1 MTGRYKEQLHSA
13 TCPQC
18 NGDAIRKDWIELE
31 NFCVAIVYRC
41 EDVYCSHVFVMQQTP
56 SRILRPSKILTHKAN
71 IPLSFKIKTQLLK
84 RLAQEEIS
92 TYFPVAIEL
101 SEDKSIYKI
110 IVPDIEGCCA
120 NASTLE
126 NALKYAKN
134 FICIHL
140 LVLFDSGQLIPLCT
154 AMENYCNKPEFK
166 GLEWLVVD
174 ISQHDRYLDW

>member
-84 RLAQEEIS
+84 RLALEEIS

-101 SEDKSIYKI
+101 SEDKSTYKV
-110 IVPDIEGCCA
+110 IVPDIDGCCA
-120 NASTLE
+120 SASTLE
-126 NALKYAKN
+126 DALKYARN

-140 LVLFDSGQLIPLCT
+140 LVLFDNSKPIPLPT
-154 AMENYCNKPEFK
+154 TVENHCYKSEFK
-166 GLEWLVVD
+166 GFEWRMRGCSNFCVTTV
-174 ISQHDRYLDW
+174 